1 MWRLALRIRPKQAQ
15 RHHQTSG
22 LRVPTHPYSS
32 PSEWRT
38 SAIVFCFLLPTM
50 SIPGNGHLPAAAS
63 TGLPDHSSDSEAE
76 GDADYLPISGA
87 ASDTDS
93 DPDPDPDLASRRRL
107 DAVDNGVSELDLASD
122 DEEEESDEEEG
133 AGATEAAASLDD
145 ERRRRAQLPAGAAA
159 RIVDAMR
166 GVAFPGAPP
175 PWAGTVPHEQW
186 LERLRSLRG
195 GRD

>member
-1 MWRLALRIRPKQAQ
+1 
-15 RHHQTSG
+15 
-22 LRVPTHPYSS
+22 
-32 PSEWRT
+32 
-38 SAIVFCFLLPTM
+38 M
-50 SIPGNGHLPAAAS
+50 SISGNGHLPAAAS
-63 TGLPDHSSDSEAE
+63 TGLPDHSSASASDSEAE

-93 DPDPDPDLASRRRL
+93 DADPDPDLASHRRL

-133 AGATEAAASLDD
+133 AGAREAAASLDD

-175 PWAGTVPHEQW
+175 PWAGTVPDEQW
-186 LERLRSLRG
+186 LERLSSLRG

>member
-1 MWRLALRIRPKQAQ
+1 
-15 RHHQTSG
+15 
-22 LRVPTHPYSS
+22 
-32 PSEWRT
+32 
-38 SAIVFCFLLPTM
+38 M
-50 SIPGNGHLPAAAS
+50 SISGNGHLPAAAS
-63 TGLPDHSSDSEAE
+63 TGPPDHSSASSDSEVEVEVE

-87 ASDTDS
+87 ASDSDS
-93 DPDPDPDLASRRRL
+93 DADPDPDLASRHRL

-122 DEEEESDEEEG
+122 DEESDEEEG
-133 AGATEAAASLDD
+133 AGATEAAAALDD

-175 PWAGTVPHEQW
+175 PWAGAVPDEQW

>member
-1 MWRLALRIRPKQAQ
+1 
-15 RHHQTSG
+15 
-22 LRVPTHPYSS
+22 
-32 PSEWRT
+32 
-38 SAIVFCFLLPTM
+38 M
-50 SIPGNGHLPAAAS
+50 SISGNGHLPAAAAS
-63 TGLPDHSSDSEAE
+63 TGLPDHSSASASDSEAE

-93 DPDPDPDLASRRRL
+93 DPDPDLASHRRL
-107 DAVDNGVSELDLASD
+107 DAVDNGVSELDIASD
-122 DEEEESDEEEG
+122 DEESDEEEG
-133 AGATEAAASLDD
+133 TGATEAAASLDD

-175 PWAGTVPHEQW
+175 PWAGAVPDEQW

>member
-1 MWRLALRIRPKQAQ
+1 
-15 RHHQTSG
+15 
-22 LRVPTHPYSS
+22 
-32 PSEWRT
+32 
-38 SAIVFCFLLPTM
+38 M
-50 SIPGNGHLPAAAS
+50 SISGNGHLPAAAAAP
-63 TGLPDHSSDSEAE
+63 TGPPDHSSASSDSEVEVEVE

-93 DPDPDPDLASRRRL
+93 DPDLASRRRL

-122 DEEEESDEEEG
+122 EEEEESDEEE
-133 AGATEAAASLDD
+133 ATGATEAAAALDD

-175 PWAGTVPHEQW
+175 PWAGAVPDEQW